1 MQVSCNLHLFGV
13 GGGWGYKLKNFY
25 IPLKSFYNLEH
36 IMMITQGRLYQNFRF
51 HSWGGGGLD
60 VTILAHFLKFCP
72 KSFKIDVDEI
82 V

>member
-1 MQVSCNLHLFGV
+1 
-13 GGGWGYKLKNFY
+13 
-25 IPLKSFYNLEH
+25 
-36 IMMITQGRLYQNFRF
+36 MMIMQGRLYQNFRF